1 MALHF
6 PRWATR
12 EREKQFA
19 LFSDV
24 VIHRYKFSNRP
35 FCISSSRDQLS
46 VKTKTVRVCTI
57 GERELKEHIKIR

>member
-1 MALHF
+1 MAIAVTLTHISQRLEAEVVALGPRELNMALHI

-12 EREKQFA
+12 EREEQFA

-35 FCISSSRDQLS
+35 FCVS
-46 VKTKTVRVCTI
+46 
-57 GERELKEHIKIR
+57 

>member
-12 EREKQFA
+12 EREEQFA

-35 FCISSSRDQLS
+35 FALVDHVINFQ
-46 VKTKTVRVCTI
+46 
-57 GERELKEHIKIR
+57 